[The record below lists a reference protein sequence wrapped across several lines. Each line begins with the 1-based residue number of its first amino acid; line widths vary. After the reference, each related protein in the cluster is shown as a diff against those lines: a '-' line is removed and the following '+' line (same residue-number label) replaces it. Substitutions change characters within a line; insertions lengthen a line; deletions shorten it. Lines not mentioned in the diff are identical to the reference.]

1 MNQVL
6 IKNIQLW
13 SVVRTI
19 FPAMWMV
26 AAIITFIGYL
36 IAGSIMTSLASD
48 FTDVPL
54 VDPGSGVLAGILL
67 SLILGFFGT
76 IMMTLSAVIFVVIYN
91 FLASVGGGIAIILS
105 EQTDVR
111 EPDGEDRDAVQ
122 AGKS

>member
-26 AAIITFIGYL
+26 AAVITFIGYL
-36 IAGSIMTSLASD
+36 IAGSFISSLASE

-54 VDPGSGVLAGILL
+54 ADPGSGMLAGILL
-67 SLILGFFGT
+67 SLFLGFLST
-76 IMMTLSAVIFVVIYN
+76 IMITLSAVIFVVIYN
-91 FLASVGGGIAIILS
+91 LLASIGGGIAINLI
-105 EQTDVR
+105 EQTDSR
-111 EPDGEDRDAVQ
+111 EPDGGDRDTIR